1 MRVSNESSSREA
13 SPPGESLLIVGNFL
27 SKTKLTRGVCEELAA
42 RLSTECVRVLT
53 TSSRVSRAARLFDM
67 AWTAWSQR
75 KRYDVAQIDVFS
87 GPAFLW
93 AETVCW
99 VLRRAAKPYILTL
112 HGGDLPRFSKRHP
125 RRVERLL
132 GSANAVTVPSKY
144 LLETMRP
151 YREDL
156 LLLRNGIDLNRYR
169 FRLRDNPEPRL
180 VWLRA
185 FHRIYNPSLAPRV
198 LALLQE
204 EFPDIGLTMMGPDK
218 KDGSWTAT
226 RRTAME
232 LRVFDRI
239 VWSAGVPKDQV
250 PEVLEQSDVFLNT
263 TDFDNSPV
271 SVMEALACGLCVV
284 TTDAGGLPYMLKDG
298 DEALLVP
305 RADAHAMA
313 GAVRR
318 VLKEPGLAAR
328 LSRNAR
334 DLSEDSDWS
343 IVLPQWKRL
352 IAEVRAEGLR
362 ANGSGE
368 PRIDPGV
375 SISSDA
381 VSKGGN
387 SGAI

>member
-1 MRVSNESSSREA
+1 MRVSTEASSGEA
-13 SPPGESLLIVGNFL
+13 SPAGDSLLIVGNFL
-27 SKTKLTRGVCEELAA
+27 SKTKLTRGVCEELAT
-42 RLSTECVRVLT
+42 RLSTGGVRVLT
-53 TSSRVSRAARLFDM
+53 TSSRVSRGARLFDM

-87 GPAFLW
+87 GSAFLW
-93 AETVCW
+93 AETVCR

-125 RRVERLL
+125 RRVQRLL

-144 LLETMRP
+144 LLETMQP

-169 FRLRDNPEPRL
+169 FRLREKPEPRL

-185 FHRIYNPSLAPRV
+185 FHQIYNPSLAPRV
-198 LALLQE
+198 VALLQK
-204 EFPDIGLTMMGPDK
+204 EFPDIRLTMIGPD

-226 RRTAME
+226 RRTALE

-239 VWSAGVPKDQV
+239 EWSAGIAKEQV
-250 PEVLEQSDVFLNT
+250 PEVLKQFDVFLNT

-284 TTDAGGLPYMLKDG
+284 TTDAGGLPYLLNDG
-298 DEALLVP
+298 DNALLVARDDP
-305 RADAHAMA
+305 HAMA

-328 LSRNAR
+328 LSRNGR
-334 DLSEDSDWS
+334 DLSENSDWS
-343 IVLPQWKRL
+343 RVLPQWKRL

-362 ANGSGE
+362 ANGSGV
-368 PRIDPGV
+368 PAIDPGV
-375 SISSDA
+375 SISGDA